1 MLRHFVGFLS
11 YSNVTVEAYWNVTLD
26 AFSMN
31 GTSIALDGRSA
42 VIDTGT
48 TYLYGSFSDVS
59 RLWSTV
65 PGSGNLADTH
75 GPAYNG
81 YHTFPCDAS
90 PVFELRFGNTDF
102 AIAKEALSLGRVAE
116 GSSMCVG
123 SIVGWKSSLGSTWL
137 VGDVFLRNVFTVF
150 EVGSKGS
157 SRVGFATPSTLPT
170 AA

>member
-1 MLRHFVGFLS
+1 
-11 YSNVTVEAYWNVTLD
+11 
-26 AFSMN
+26 MN

-48 TYLYGSFSDVS
+48 TYLYGSFADVE

-65 PGSGNLADTH
+65 PGSGNLSDTH

-116 GSSMCVG
+116 GSEMCVG

-150 EVGSKGS
+150 DVGS

-170 AA
+170 AAEISSPP